1 MAKVK
6 ATGPKARWQALTGGK
21 GYMGI
26 SLESQNHTGEALS
39 AMVDWVNAHGRFDDV
54 LVGLSDALNRHN
66 YMRDKGL
73 SLREAYDFAVR
84 KGDSWLEVNRAILE
98 SLNRPYRIVRWSH
111 WLDNYGEAVRECKS
125 RFLEAYEGEPAFRAS
140 TDADIAAFLKR
151 KGMSD
156 DQAAIASCRNYL
168 IEELAVYSVI
178 LKENPATV
186 FYPGKQ
192 LNCFA
197 YLREHKPPHLPKAI
211 GETGFIRLAVHGLSK
226 SEQTAPHRQV
236 A

>member
-6 ATGPKARWQALTGGK
+6 AAGAKTKWQAHAGGK
-21 GYMGI
+21 GYMGV
-26 SLESQNHTGEALS
+26 SLESRNHSGEALS
-39 AMVDWVNAHGRFDDV
+39 AIVDWVNAHGRFDEI
-54 LVGLSDALNRHN
+54 LVGLSDTLNRHN

-73 SLREAYDFAVR
+73 SLRDAYDHAACQ
-84 KGDSWLEVNRAILE
+84 GDAWLEA
-98 SLNRPYRIVRWSH
+98 NRPILDGFGAPHRVVRWSH
-111 WLDNYGEAVRECKS
+111 WLENHAEAVRENRS
-125 RFLEAYEGEPAFRAS
+125 RFLEAHGSDLAFRAS
-140 TDADIAAFLKR
+140 VDADIAAFVKR
-151 KGMSD
+151 KGVSN
-156 DQAAIASCRNYL
+156 DQEVIASCRNYL

-197 YLREHKPPHLPKAI
+197 YLREHQPAHLPRAI
-211 GETGFIRLAVHGLSK
+211 SKTGFIRLAVHGLCNG
-226 SEQTAPHRQV
+226 EHYAPKRQV